1 LVTFRNAFRRP
12 VEATVNSSVKTLMLK
27 GLQEKSMADDMHQNS
42 GRSSTRYGN
51 TMKSAHRR
59 QQGFSLLEVTVVLG
73 VTMIGLAMAIV
84 QTSGLVPNLK
94 ANSAMDQVSS
104 QLREARDTAMT
115 QRRQVELQFAGNNQ
129 ITVTVLEPI
138 GTSLATTVTLDGGA
152 QFMLF
157 GGMPDTPMAFGNNAA
172 IYFGGVS
179 GGPTGMQFMSTGGL
193 VDANGNPISGT
204 VFLGIPGQP
213 ATARAVSVLGATGR
227 IREYHWNGNA
237 WQE

>member
-1 LVTFRNAFRRP
+1 MPKALLAGR
-12 VEATVNSSVKTLMLK
+12 
-27 GLQEKSMADDMHQNS
+27 MAIDMRAS
-42 GRSSTRYGN
+42 GRAPIHCGN
-51 TMKSAHRR
+51 WMKSSHRT
-59 QQGFSLLEVTVVLG
+59 QHGFSLLEVTVVLG

-84 QTSGLVPNLK
+84 QTSGLMPNLK

-104 QLREARDTAMT
+104 QLREARNIAMT
-115 QRRQVELQFAGNNQ
+115 QRRQVQLQFVGNNQ
-129 ITVTVLEPI
+129 ITVTVLEPV
-138 GTSLATTVTLDGGA
+138 GTSPATTVTLDGGA
-152 QFMLF
+152 QFILF

-172 IYFGGVS
+172 TYFGGVS

-213 ATARAVSVLGATGR
+213 ATARAVTVLGATGR
-227 IREYHWNGNA
+227 VREYHWNGTA

>member
-12 VEATVNSSVKTLMLK
+12 VEAIVKSAVKPLMLN
-27 GLQEKSMADDMHQNS
+27 GLQSESVANEVHVHL
-42 GRSSTRYGN
+42 RPSTQYGN
-51 TMKSAHRR
+51 TMKSAHRTP
-59 QQGFSLLEVTVVLG
+59 QGFSLLEVTVVIG

-115 QRRQVELQFAGNNQ
+115 QRRQVELQFTGNNQ
-129 ITVTVLEPI
+129 ITVTVVEPV
-138 GTSLATTVTLDGGA
+138 GTSPTTTTTLDGGA

-157 GGMPDTPMAFGNNAA
+157 SGMPDTPMNFGNNAA
-172 IYFGGVS
+172 TYFGGVT

-204 VFLGIPGQP
+204 VFLGIPGKP
-213 ATARAVSVLGATGR
+213 ATARAVTVLGSTGR
-227 IREYHWNGNA
+227 IREYHWNGTA